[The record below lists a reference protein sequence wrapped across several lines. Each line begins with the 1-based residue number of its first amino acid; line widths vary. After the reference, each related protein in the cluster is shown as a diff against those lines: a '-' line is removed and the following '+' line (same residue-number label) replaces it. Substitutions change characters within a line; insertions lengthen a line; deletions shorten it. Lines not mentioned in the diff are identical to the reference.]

1 MNFLSVKKKIIAQAA
16 EAKIFLI
23 NNKIVKSRISKGY
36 RLPFL
41 DKKLRKQ
48 RTRKE
53 AKLLQ
58 KAASLIPVP
67 RILAVNETQ
76 STIELE
82 YIKGKKLSESLDTL
96 PIEKAL
102 NICKLI
108 GTQIATLHDAGII
121 HGDLTTSNM
130 IFAKEQLYIFDFG
143 LGFESYKTEDKAVDL
158 HLIKEAFE
166 ARHFARA
173 TAYLKAMIEG
183 YKKSEKAKETMQRLN
198 NVEKRGRYKQQF

>member
-1 MNFLSVKKKIIAQAA
+1 MNKLIAQAA

-23 NNKIVKSRISKGY
+23 DNKIVKSRILKGY
-36 RLPFL
+36 RFPFL
-41 DKKLRKQ
+41 DEKLRRQ

-58 KAASLIPVP
+58 KAASIIPVP
-67 RILAVNETQ
+67 KILAINETR

-82 YIKGKKLSESLDTL
+82 YIRGENLSESLDTL
-96 PIEKAL
+96 PIRRSLA
-102 NICKLI
+102 ICKII
-108 GTQIATLHDAGII
+108 GAQIAKLHDAGII

-130 IFAKEQLYIFDFG
+130 IFADRKLYIFDFG
-143 LGFESYKTEDKAVDL
+143 LGFESCKVEDRAVDI

-173 TAYLKAMIEG
+173 SAYFEAMIAG
-183 YKKSEKAKETMQRLN
+183 YKKSGKAKETLQRLA